1 MAGQESRAHGRQAL
15 VCCFGSCLPAF
26 QIHLPGVRPE
36 KIAPGN
42 GILVDEY
49 SGRAY
54 LLPMQTIER
63 ETEIRNSIA
72 EGRNILRAGMFNGR
86 KLTTKE
92 LWSVR
97 LSVEN
102 ALHKLGES
110 KISGK
115 FLGVTIQD
123 VTPAGY

>member
-1 MAGQESRAHGRQAL
+1 
-15 VCCFGSCLPAF
+15 
-26 QIHLPGVRPE
+26 
-36 KIAPGN
+36 
-42 GILVDEY
+42 
-49 SGRAY
+49 
-54 LLPMQTIER
+54 MQTIER